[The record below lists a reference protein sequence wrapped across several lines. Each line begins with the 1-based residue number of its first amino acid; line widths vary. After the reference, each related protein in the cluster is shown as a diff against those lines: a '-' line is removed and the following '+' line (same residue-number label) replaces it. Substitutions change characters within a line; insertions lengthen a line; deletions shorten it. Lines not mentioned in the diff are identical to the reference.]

1 MEIIGII
8 AEYNPFHN
16 GHLYHINKIK
26 KMYPKSILIAVINGY
41 FLQRGEVS
49 IIPKYAK
56 AKIALNSKVDIV
68 ISLPSLY
75 GTQSADNFADASIKL
90 LNHLGC
96 KKIIFGSE
104 CNDIEKL
111 KKIACKSLALE
122 KDKNVKENLKSGI
135 NYPTVLSKLINEDFN
150 YNPNDLLGIC
160 YIKSI
165 IKNNFDITPITIQ
178 RTNDYLDKESNEK
191 IVSALNIRSKI
202 KNNEDISKFLPSYSK
217 NEIIKVNQNLLF
229 NLIKITIL
237 NNDISDIL
245 DVDLSLNNK
254 LKKVIKNVNS
264 YEMLINSLKS
274 KKYTYNK
281 INRMLI
287 HILLN
292 IKKDDANNKIT
303 YINILGFNK
312 TGKNYLNSIKSNLDV
327 SLKKDKNSK
336 CFDIEYKSS
345 IVYDMLTNSNEQ
357 KKELENRPIIF

>member
-26 KMYPKSILIAVINGY
+26 KMYSKSILIAVINGY

-122 KDKNVKENLKSGI
+122 KDKNVKENLK
-135 NYPTVLSKLINEDFN
+135 VE
-150 YNPNDLLGIC
+150 
-160 YIKSI
+160 
-165 IKNNFDITPITIQ
+165 
-178 RTNDYLDKESNEK
+178 
-191 IVSALNIRSKI
+191 
-202 KNNEDISKFLPSYSK
+202 
-217 NEIIKVNQNLLF
+217 
-229 NLIKITIL
+229 
-237 NNDISDIL
+237 
-245 DVDLSLNNK
+245 
-254 LKKVIKNVNS
+254 
-264 YEMLINSLKS
+264 
-274 KKYTYNK
+274 
-281 INRMLI
+281 
-287 HILLN
+287 
-292 IKKDDANNKIT
+292 
-303 YINILGFNK
+303 
-312 TGKNYLNSIKSNLDV
+312 
-327 SLKKDKNSK
+327 
-336 CFDIEYKSS
+336 
-345 IVYDMLTNSNEQ
+345 
-357 KKELENRPIIF
+357 